1 MICCPEYVHRAHPH
15 ALLSMNGPDLS
26 STAESCMTWNGETS
40 RTLQSLVSYEREF
53 ARRALVR
60 LSVYFSSKSNVQK
73 KSLFSL
79 SLRLS
84 LARAPGAPLRAAL
97 SLTSLSLDSASQH
110 TRPDPEP
117 GYEFDLTTSF
127 AGSNRGDSR
136 SDRQSVRVREH
147 ISHMTPA
154 HMRGTLFQV
163 THWAEMLKLV
173 PFKSP
178 LPQNSRL
185 E

>member
-79 SLRLS
+79 SVSLS
-84 LARAPGAPLRAAL
+84 HARPAPRCAPL

-136 SDRQSVRVREH
+136 SDRQSESERAH
-147 ISHMTPA
+147 ISYDASTHA
-154 HMRGTLFQV
+154 RYFISGDTLG
-163 THWAEMLKLV
+163 
-173 PFKSP
+173 
-178 LPQNSRL
+178 
-185 E
+185 

>member
-79 SLRLS
+79 SPSLSRTRARRPAAPLSVSPLS
-84 LARAPGAPLRAAL
+84 LWTLRHSTRGQTQSRATSSISPHLSPGR
-97 SLTSLSLDSASQH
+97 TV
-110 TRPDPEP
+110 EIV
-117 GYEFDLTTSF
+117 
-127 AGSNRGDSR
+127 
-136 SDRQSVRVREH
+136 DRIDNLRVREH

>member
-84 LARAPGAPLRAAL
+84 LRTRARRPAARRSQSHL
-97 SLTSLSLDSASQH
+97 SLSGLCVTAH
-110 TRPDPEP
+110 EARPR
-117 GYEFDLTTSF
+117 
-127 AGSNRGDSR
+127 AGL
-136 SDRQSVRVREH
+136 RVRSHH
-147 ISHMTPA
+147 IFRRVEPW
-154 HMRGTLFQV
+154 R
-163 THWAEMLKLV
+163 
-173 PFKSP
+173 
-178 LPQNSRL
+178 
-185 E
+185 